1 MRQLIEMYKADHHR
15 RTGGQGDWS
24 TEAGHRR
31 RARLGATRLHES
43 PSVLPATPVKTR
55 LLRSSERKQPPARTA
70 HRMVEHGQLTKAD
83 EVPDESETLL
93 AREELVEA
101 RFREEMVERRRA
113 GMLQKRDSEAGE
125 TAEQPGISLPLALAG
140 AEQMPRQL
148 QETKETHAP
157 PQQER
162 LSLSSQSVPQ
172 APVKTQ
178 QEQAQP
184 PQLGPKELMRQR
196 MLASKHRRQGAAALQ
211 SGEAAAAL
219 AALTEAQVLTPD
231 DKSLA
236 PLIQRAQVMLGRQ
249 DAEAAEAKVAKAPE
263 AAAGGAADGAA
274 QDGSHPARGNALP
287 EGWAEGSLDGTP
299 FYYPVSDPS
308 RIQWS
313 PPLVHPTMGSTEVQ

>member
-1 MRQLIEMYKADHHR
+1 MVLRLVLQALVLASVAQR
-15 RTGGQGDWS
+15 ATAPQRTAAPAAEAACEGLDETCVTLPS
-24 TEAGHRR
+24 T
-31 RARLGATRLHES
+31 
-43 PSVLPATPVKTR
+43 P
-55 LLRSSERKQPPARTA
+55 QPPR
-70 HRMVEHGQLTKAD
+70 
-83 EVPDESETLL
+83 
-93 AREELVEA
+93 
-101 RFREEMVERRRA
+101 
-113 GMLQKRDSEAGE
+113 
-125 TAEQPGISLPLALAG
+125 
-140 AEQMPRQL
+140 
-148 QETKETHAP
+148 
-157 PQQER
+157 
-162 LSLSSQSVPQ
+162 
-172 APVKTQ
+172 
-178 QEQAQP
+178 
-184 PQLGPKELMRQR
+184 LGPKELMRQR

-263 AAAGGAADGAA
+263 AAAGGAVDGAA
-274 QDGSHPARGNALP
+274 QDGSHLARGNALL

>member
-1 MRQLIEMYKADHHR
+1 MYKADHHR

-43 PSVLPATPVKTR
+43 PSVLPAMPVKTR
-55 LLRSSERKQPPARTA
+55 LLRSSESKQPSARTA
-70 HRMVEHGQLTKAD
+70 HRTEVEHRQLTKTD
-83 EVPDESETLL
+83 EVPNQSELHDAPLL

-101 RFREEMVERRRA
+101 RFREELLERQHA
-113 GMLQKRDSEAGE
+113 SMLQKQESEAGA
-125 TAEQPGISLPLALAG
+125 AEQPHISMPPAVAG
-140 AEQMPRQL
+140 ADQTPRQL
-148 QETKETHAP
+148 QETQDTQAR
-157 PQQER
+157 PQQEQP
-162 LSLSSQSVPQ
+162 SPSSQSKPQ

-178 QEQAQP
+178 QEQLQP
-184 PQLGPKELMRQR
+184 PQLGPKELLRQR
-196 MLASKHRRQGAAALQ
+196 MLASKHRRQGAAALR

-231 DKSLA
+231 DNSLA

-249 DAEAAEAKVAKAPE
+249 EEAAEAKVAKALE
-263 AAAGGAADGAA
+263 AADGVAADGGA
-274 QDGSHPARGNALP
+274 QDGSHPAAGNTLP

-299 FYYPVSDPS
+299 FYYPVTDPS

-313 PPLVHPTMGSTEVQ
+313 PPLVQPTMGSAQVQ